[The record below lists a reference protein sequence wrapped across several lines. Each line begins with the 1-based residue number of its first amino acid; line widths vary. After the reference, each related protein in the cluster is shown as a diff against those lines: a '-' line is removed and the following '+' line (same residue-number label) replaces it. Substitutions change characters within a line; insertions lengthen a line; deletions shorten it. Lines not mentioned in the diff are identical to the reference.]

1 MQPPP
6 QLAADH
12 HGSPDAS
19 LMIVMYFARMDV
31 PRRYDLVKIVGAGEG
46 ANLVSEILEHRGC

>member
-1 MQPPP
+1 MSE
-6 QLAADH
+6 LLH
-12 HGSPDAS
+12 RSWDATS
-19 LMIVMYFARMDV
+19 LRIVMYFARMDV

>member
-1 MQPPP
+1 
-6 QLAADH
+6 
-12 HGSPDAS
+12 
-19 LMIVMYFARMDV
+19 MIVMYFARMDV